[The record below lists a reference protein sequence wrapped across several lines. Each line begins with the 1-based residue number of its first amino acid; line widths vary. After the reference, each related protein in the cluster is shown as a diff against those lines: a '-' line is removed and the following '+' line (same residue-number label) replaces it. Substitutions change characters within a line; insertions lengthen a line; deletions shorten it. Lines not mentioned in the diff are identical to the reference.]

1 MHKRLICILSLFLV
15 LSGMPSIVVAQS
27 QKEPGAPDGK
37 NLSNYPLPT
46 VKIEMPGCP
55 VLEFCIVP
63 LQIGDAPFA
72 TREIWLGGRG
82 AGGFKEPPTRS
93 MLAGSVVMPVLNKRD
108 WCLLIGKNEV
118 TMAQWHGVLGTPIPA
133 GIEGSMPITKISRAE
148 VATFIEKANEK
159 LKSQQPQDF
168 IKSPY
173 DASFADAF
181 LRLPTEAEW
190 EFCARGGPAV
200 DSTTF
205 DKPMPYNGNLNQY
218 EWFFGQDAS
227 KGKLKQVGLL
237 KPNPLGIHDMLA
249 NAAEMVESLYQ
260 IEYSQG
266 RLGGGVV
273 RGGDFRTEE
282 ADIRSSM
289 RVETPWVF
297 PDGKAYRSGA
307 VGIRLAIGTIIV
319 SSMAVGDKLVSDWEQ
334 YANTRTQPS
343 IAPPSES
350 SVSNAAGKELEE
362 ISGLA
367 KDLAQKF
374 EIGEAKELSAKQALQ
389 LMEVRVANIRGSMKR
404 ADVRFAKGAVALSSI
419 ISVDAVTNSA
429 KILQAQDMLEDRD
442 VPDNLKQAARER
454 IRIFEGNLSRTAAK
468 MEDCLKMFEE
478 IPKQTVQSAFD
489 AHIITIEESKRNE
502 DDPATRSDRNRQ
514 IAATKVA
521 KNVAIDYILN
531 RRIGLD
537 NWRNG
542 LKDIAKIW
550 VDEIKKQD

>member
-1 MHKRLICILSLFLV
+1 MLKKIIGVCSLV
-15 LSGMPSIVVAQS
+15 LALFCVPSSCLAQGKKESGTS
-27 QKEPGAPDGK
+27 DGRE
-37 NLSNYPLPT
+37 LGNYPLPT
-46 VKIEMPGCP
+46 LKLELPDCP
-55 VLEFCIVP
+55 VMEFCIVP
-63 LQIGDAPFA
+63 LQIGDAPFS

-93 MLAGSVVMPVLNKRD
+93 MLAGSVVMSVFNERD
-108 WCLLIGKNEV
+108 WCLLIGKSEV
-118 TMAQWHGVLGTPIPA
+118 TTAQWHAVMGTPVPE
-133 GIEGSMPITKISRAE
+133 GIEGSLPVTKITRAE
-148 VATFIEKANEK
+148 VASFIEKANEK
-159 LKSQQPQDF
+159 MKSKQPQNF
-168 IKSPY
+168 INSPN
-173 DASFADAF
+173 DVSFADAF

-200 DSTTF
+200 DNTTF
-205 DKPMPYNGNLNQY
+205 DKPVPYEGSLNQF
-218 EWFFGQDAS
+218 EWFFGQDSS

-237 KPNPLGIHDMLA
+237 KANPLGIHDMLG

-266 RLGGGVV
+266 RLGGSVV

-282 ADIRSSM
+282 ADLRSSM

-319 SSMAVGDKLVSDWEQ
+319 SSMAAGEKLGSEWEL

-367 KDLAQKF
+367 KNLAEKF

-429 KILQAQDMLEDRD
+429 KILQARDMIADPD
-442 VPDNLKQAARER
+442 VSENLKQASRER
-454 IRIFEGNLSRTAAK
+454 IQIFEGNLSRAALK
-468 MEDCLKMFEE
+468 MEDCLRMFEE
-478 IPKQTVQSAFD
+478 IPKEAVESAFV
-489 AHIITIEESKRNE
+489 AHLITIEESKKSE
-502 DDPATRSDRNRQ
+502 DDPATKNDRKRQ
-514 IAATKVA
+514 VSATKVA
-521 KNVAIDYILN
+521 KDVAFDYILH
-531 RRIGLD
+531 RRVGMD
-537 NWRNG
+537 AWRNG
-542 LKDIAKIW
+542 LMDIAKIW